1 MDIIRK
7 RVVTHPVPQSRNG
20 WPATAARTGLAL
32 LGGYAFTY
40 SFTAAAARSL
50 PLDPVDAVTTASLLS
65 FVVYLLF
72 MIWAFAAASL
82 RRVLTGAGI
91 AIPLAIVG
99 FWPKLMA
106 VLG

>member
-1 MDIIRK
+1 MDIIWK
-7 RVVTHPVPQSRNG
+7 RVVTHPVPQLRNG
-20 WPATAARTGLAL
+20 WPAIAARTGLAL

-40 SFTAAAARSL
+40 SFTAAFARLL

-72 MIWAFAAASL
+72 MLWAFAAASL
-82 RRVLTGAGI
+82 RRVLMGVGI

-99 FWPKLMA
+99 FWPQLMA